1 MLVNQSTFNLK
12 STVTNDWGGS
22 HRVVIDL
29 EALDVAQDWKVE
41 VSLADNYKINQIYGG
56 KLTTKKGKTYISGNK
71 WNSDLEVGKSAKIVL
86 IVDEGNSSHYAPIL
100 PNILF
105 ADSPQTSASNIKNAN
120 ITPELQVSD
129 FVPSMPKGVGR
140 GADIVALPEGD
151 GRVIHVDSEF
161 KGNLGKAIAAAEDGD
176 VVRLGNRTYYTTG
189 IKITKDITIDGQQG
203 SVINGKNTSGSI
215 LELTNKADG
224 ATIQDVKIVNGS
236 IGIYSHKAYDLTLQN
251 LEIKN
256 IGLKKT
262 ITSGQNNTGI
272 ALNGANGLQLITSD
286 IYDIGRKG
294 VGISGT
300 DGAVVRG
307 LRVHRV
313 NLKAKHAQSHD
324 AGGVKLFNTNDVLIA
339 DSYFTK
345 INGHNIWN
353 DTTNDTTIRGNA
365 IKDAGKDFLAPKFN
379 TNVSMT
385 GIYNEKSS
393 NSVIKDNEANSVG
406 DFPAFKATEFSTE
419 TMTIK
424 DNNFTSSMIDTKD
437 YWVNESAEKLIA
449 TTEDPDAANFSLFA
463 DEYAAH
469 ADIS

>member
-1 MLVNQSTFNLK
+1 
-12 STVTNDWGGS
+12 
-22 HRVVIDL
+22 
-29 EALDVAQDWKVE
+29 
-41 VSLADNYKINQIYGG
+41 
-56 KLTTKKGKTYISGNK
+56 
-71 WNSDLEVGKSAKIVL
+71 
-86 IVDEGNSSHYAPIL
+86 
-100 PNILF
+100 
-105 ADSPQTSASNIKNAN
+105 
-120 ITPELQVSD
+120 
-129 FVPSMPKGVGR
+129 MPKGVGR
-140 GADIVALPEGD
+140 GADIVALPEGN
-151 GRVIHVDSEF
+151 GRVINVDGEF

-189 IKITKDITIDGQQG
+189 IKINKDITIDGQQG

-272 ALNGANGLQLITSD
+272 ALNGANGLQLINSD

-307 LRVHRV
+307 LNVHHV

-324 AGGVKLFNTNDVLIA
+324 VGGVKLFNTNDVLIA

-353 DTTNDTTIRGNA
+353 DTTNDTTIKGNA
-365 IKDAGKDFLAPKFN
+365 IVDAGEDFLAPKFN

-393 NSVIKDNEANSVG
+393 NSVIVDNEASSVG

-419 TMTIK
+419 TMTIE
-424 DNNFTSSMIDTKD
+424 DNLFTSSMINTKD
-437 YWVNESAEKLIA
+437 YWVNEAAEKLIA